1 MSKIIQQTVTFKAS
15 PHEVYETLLDSA
27 RHAAFSGSP
36 AEISR
41 EVGGAYSAYDGYISG
56 KNIKL
61 VPDREIVQSWRAV
74 DWPVGKYSTVT
85 FLLLPIPDG
94 TRLNFS
100 HVDVPDGTEEEFTR
114 GWIDN
119 YWEPM
124 KKMLEK

>member
-74 DWPVGKYSTVT
+74 Y
-85 FLLLPIPDG
+85 LHPDCRQQG
-94 TRLNFS
+94 LHSRARTPALA
-100 HVDVPDGTEEEFTR
+100 PDRPGS
-114 GWIDN
+114 
-119 YWEPM
+119 P
-124 KKMLEK
+124 